1 MTLNTFHFAGK
12 RPTYILAFC
21 SISNIFHLG
30 HGAANVTLG
39 IPRLR
44 EIIMTA
50 SQKPKTPSM
59 AMTVRPGV
67 SLSDVDSFCK
77 RASRLLLSQIVHNV
91 TVKELLA
98 VNGDARRTEFIID
111 IAFFPREEYEAEYD
125 VDPSEIL
132 AAFGVKFPLIL
143 KKEILADMRK
153 LDADMRRQITELGKG
168 KAAKDQSTRGG
179 EQGDDEGDAAAEKEK
194 EKDDASEVGDGD
206 AEDEKHSRQRKE
218 QTSYESDENEDENV
232 EAHDD
237 ATLQAAF
244 ENNDEDNE
252 DEDDSQKK
260 FSPDFEDQAEA
271 VADLFMSHLNHATSF
286 EFTESGCTIQLQVS
300 FSHQSGGL
308 RQ

>member
-194 EKDDASEVGDGD
+194 DDASEVGDGD

-300 FSHQSGGL
+300 LSHQSRGL